1 MTTTKSK
8 LWFTGL
14 LLVAVTLATRGR
26 AEISAAE
33 AQAHLKRGA
42 LVVDVRTVE
51 EFKAKSLAGV
61 TNIPLDEIKSKLP
74 TAVTNKSQVILLHCR
89 TGRRSGIAQT
99 ELRAMGYTNAFNLGS
114 FEKAQ
119 KIVSGKE

>member
-99 ELRAMGYTNAFNLGS
+99 ELRAMGYTNVFNLGS